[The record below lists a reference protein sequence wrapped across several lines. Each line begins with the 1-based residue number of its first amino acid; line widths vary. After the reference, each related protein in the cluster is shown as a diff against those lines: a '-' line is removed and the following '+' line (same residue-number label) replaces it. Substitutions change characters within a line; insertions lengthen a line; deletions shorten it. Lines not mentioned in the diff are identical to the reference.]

1 MLRPACQRC
10 HPPESFASAPRRRPA
25 GRGGVCATRVAMSS
39 STPPTREPRSIR
51 LTVPDGNEGASLAPA
66 AGVSLAALGVGY
78 QTGSGWIFW
87 GALLALGFVLYRA
100 GRSTV
105 VTVDGA
111 ARALRV
117 TERVW
122 FRGVSERVV
131 PIGALED
138 VVVEEEYKRVPDP
151 ESGEVLVRVLRVSAR
166 RRRDPPVLIALP
178 SDLPRARAESFV
190 LRIHEALYDAAGFE
204 RASDAPRGAAYRQ
217 RARPE
222 REGP

>member
-1 MLRPACQRC
+1 MSLTN
-10 HPPESFASAPRRRPA
+10 AP
-25 GRGGVCATRVAMSS
+25 
-39 STPPTREPRSIR
+39 TPRPRSFR
-51 LTVPDGNEGASLAPA
+51 LTVPDGTTGGSLAPVG
-66 AGVSLAALGVGY
+66 GVSLVALGVGH
-78 QTGSGWIFW
+78 QTGSVWIFW

-138 VVVEEEYKRVPDP
+138 VAVEEEHTFVPDP
-151 ESGEVLVRVLRVSAR
+151 EAGQVLVRTLRVSVR
-166 RRRDPPVLIALP
+166 RRRDPPVLIELP

-190 LRIHEALYDAAGFE
+190 LGIHDALYYATGFE
-204 RASDAPRGAAYRQ
+204 RAADAPRGAVYRQ

-222 REGP
+222 REGC